1 MTSTDASMKT
11 EAATGMTGST
21 TAGVQPFPMLIHIG
35 LHKTATSLLQE
46 QLFDDESAGFAT
58 PFRKDD
64 EIRDN
69 LILPDALEFDA
80 DRARAY
86 FWPRSSDVA
95 SRGHIPVF
103 SSERLCGSPHAGA
116 YDRKELAE
124 RLHAVFPGGKVLIV
138 IREQRSMLLSTYKQY
153 IRAGGLMC
161 LRDFLHV
168 PANRRSRGPSFV
180 PGVFHYDK
188 LIAFYQELFGRE
200 NTLVLPYEMLSD
212 DAAGFVARIC
222 RFAGAEGTASIDFSS
237 RPNISRKALTSAVKR
252 YFNPFLTRD
261 PVNGHSILFIRGFSR
276 LVRPMLR
283 GLDRIGPGALNRS
296 IESRWK
302 REINAFAEQYME
314 SNERTAQL
322 IDVDISRFGYWL
334 PTGRGN

>member
-1 MTSTDASMKT
+1 MAVKT
-11 EAATGMTGST
+11 ETPNEVLRPTP
-21 TAGVQPFPMLIHIG
+21 AGAQPFPVLIHIG

-46 QLFDDESAGFAT
+46 QLFNDAAAGFAM

-69 LILPDALEFDA
+69 MVLPDALDFDV

-95 SRGHIPVF
+95 SRGQIPVF

-124 RLHAVFPGGKVLIV
+124 RLHAVFPAGKVLVV

-153 IRAGGLMC
+153 VQVGGLMC
-161 LRDFLHV
+161 LRDYIDV
-168 PANRRSRGPSFV
+168 PAKRRNRGPSFV
-180 PGVFHYDK
+180 AGVFHYDK
-188 LIAFYQELFGRE
+188 LIALYQSLFGRE
-200 NTLVLPYEMLSD
+200 NTLVLPYELLSD
-212 DAAGFVARIC
+212 AAADFVARIC
-222 RFAGAEGTASIDFSS
+222 RFADAKGTASIDYSS
-237 RPNISRKALTSAVKR
+237 RPNTSRKAMTLAVKR

-261 PVNGHSILFIRGFSR
+261 PVNGHSIFFIRGFSR

-283 GLDRIGPGALNRS
+283 GVDRFGPDALDKS
-296 IESRWK
+296 IESKWK
-302 REINAFAEQYME
+302 CEIDAFAEQYRE

-322 IDVDISRFGYWL
+322 IDEDISRFGYGL
-334 PTGRGN
+334 PTGRGD